1 MKSIRFILFAFIFLN
16 LNFTSSAQD
25 KNAAVLIVDGEPTT
39 LEEFENI
46 FRKNNR
52 DSVITKQS
60 LDEYMELFINFKL
73 KVKAARV
80 LGLDT
85 VTKFKNE
92 LDGYRAQ
99 LARPYLTDT
108 DVLND
113 LVREAYEHQQSEIH
127 AQHILVKCEANAT
140 PADSLAAFNRIM
152 ALRER
157 VTNGEDFNVVA
168 RGKDGSDDPSV
179 KDNGGD
185 LGYFTAFQMVYPFEE
200 AAYKTPVGG
209 ISMPVRTRYGYHLI
223 KVIDKRP
230 ARGEIHAA
238 HIMVKAKQEAN
249 GEANA
254 QQKIQEIY
262 QKVISKEDTF
272 ENLAAKFSDDGSSSK
287 KGGELPWFGT
297 GKMVMEFEDAAFGL
311 AKDGD
316 ISSPVKTDFGW
327 HIIKRLGYKQLESF
341 EDQEKKLKN
350 DVSKDG
356 RSEQTRS
363 SFIKKLKKNY
373 NYTLNEKEINSL
385 AAKADSNIY
394 AGKVNVKKSKMKK
407 VLFTIDGKSTTVK
420 DFNDYMRDRGMNRSA
435 LSPSEYLKFQVGKFG
450 EEKLLA
456 YEDGKLEQ
464 KHTAFRL
471 LMKEYREGILLFE
484 LTDQKV
490 WSRAVKDSAGLAEY
504 YKLNAQKFMW
514 PERAEAV
521 FYTCANAQVA
531 KDLKKMLIGGKDKS
545 EIAGEL
551 NKDSQLNLQIE
562 EGIWAKEDRKLFEK
576 TEWKVGM
583 SNDIDDYGQVILID
597 IKNILLAAPKKLEE
611 AKGMITSDYQ
621 TYLEQEWIKELRSKY
636 KYAVNKEVMYSIK

>member
-1 MKSIRFILFAFIFLN
+1 MKSIRLFLFTLIVLN
-16 LNFTSSAQD
+16 LSFNAFAQD

-73 KVKAARV
+73 KVKAARA

-113 LVREAYEHQQSEIH
+113 LVREAYEHQKSEIR
-127 AQHILVKCEANAT
+127 AQHILVKCEANAA
-140 PADSLAAFNRIM
+140 PADTLSAYHKIM

-157 VTNGEDFNVVA
+157 VVNGEDFNTVA
-168 RGKDGSDDPSV
+168 RGKDGSDDPSA
-179 KDNGGD
+179 KENGGD
-185 LGYFTAFQMVYPFEE
+185 LGYFTAFQMVYPFEA
-200 AAYKTPVGG
+200 AAYNTPVG
-209 ISMPVRTRYGYHLI
+209 SVSLPVRTRYGYHLI

-238 HIMVKAKQEAN
+238 HIMVKPKQEAN
-249 GEANA
+249 GEMNA
-254 QQKIQEIY
+254 QQKMQEIY
-262 QKVISKEDTF
+262 QKVISNEDTF
-272 ENLAAKFSDDGSSSK
+272 ENLASKFSEDGSSSK

-316 ISSPVKTDFGW
+316 ISAPIKTDFGW
-327 HIIKRLGYKQLESF
+327 HIIKRLGYKPLDSF
-341 EDQEKKLKN
+341 EEQEKKLRN

-363 SFIKKLKKNY
+363 SFIIKLKKNY
-373 NYTLNEKEINSL
+373 NYTLNEKEINAL
-385 AAKADSNIY
+385 AAMADSNIY
-394 AGKVNVKKSKMKK
+394 AGKVNMKKSQMKK
-407 VLFTIDGKSTTVK
+407 MLFTIDGKPTLVK
-420 DFNDYMRDRGMNRSA
+420 DFNDYMRDRGMNRSM
-435 LSPSEYLKFQVGKFG
+435 LIPSEYLKLQVGKFG

-456 YEDGKLEQ
+456 YEDSKLEQ

-504 YKLNAQKFMW
+504 YKVNATKFMW
-514 PERAEAV
+514 PERAETV
-521 FYTCANAQVA
+521 IYTCANALVA
-531 KDLKKMLIGGKDKS
+531 KDLKKMLLAGKDKS

-551 NKDSQLNLQIE
+551 NKNSQLNLQIE
-562 EGIWAKEDRKLFEK
+562 EGIFAKEDRKLFEK
-576 TEWKVGM
+576 TAWKVGL
-583 SNDIDDYGQVILID
+583 SQDIVENEQIFLVD
-597 IKNILLAAPKKLEE
+597 IKNILPAAPKKLEE

-621 TYLEQEWIKELRSKY
+621 TYLEQEWIVELRNKY
-636 KYAVNKEVMYSIK
+636 KYTVNKDVVYSIK